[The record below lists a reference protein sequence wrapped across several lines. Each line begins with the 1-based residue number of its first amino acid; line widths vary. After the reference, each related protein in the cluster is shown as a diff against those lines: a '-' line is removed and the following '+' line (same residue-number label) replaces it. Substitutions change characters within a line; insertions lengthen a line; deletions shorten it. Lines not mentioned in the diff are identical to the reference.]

1 MSILAI
7 ILMILLGVFLFIIE
21 GLLIPGITI
30 AGIGGIILMGAA
42 VFFSYKYHDNL
53 TGNIVLLSTLVISVL
68 TLILALRAK
77 TWNRLMLHSNIDSK
91 VETGLEEE
99 TVKPGDVGISM
110 TRMNPIGKVMVNDLT
125 VEGKS
130 ISGIIDPQ
138 TKIKVIKVSGNQ
150 VIVKPLNEE

>member
-1 MSILAI
+1 
-7 ILMILLGVFLFIIE
+7 
-21 GLLIPGITI
+21 
-30 AGIGGIILMGAA
+30 
-42 VFFSYKYHDNL
+42 
-53 TGNIVLLSTLVISVL
+53 
-68 TLILALRAK
+68 
-77 TWNRLMLHSNIDSK
+77 
-91 VETGLEEE
+91 
-99 TVKPGDVGISM
+99 M